1 MKHLLAALAF
11 IVLLASASCA
21 PSTFIVSNDYGAYYF
36 GSESDNL
43 KRMIC
48 DTGDLERVLR
58 DAEIPEHLKTDFYGY
73 VCSEKRSR
81 EKVISLYAF
90 LSPEEK
96 RSLKRAFSMRGYMV
110 NHVAC

>member
-1 MKHLLAALAF
+1 MNRL
-11 IVLLASASCA
+11 LLASAFMVMLASCG
-21 PSTFIVSNDYGAYYF
+21 PSTFIVSRDSSSYYF
-36 GSESDNL
+36 GSESQSL

-58 DAEIPEHLKTDFYGY
+58 DAEIPEHLKSDFNEY
-73 VCSEKRSR
+73 VCTEKRSR
-81 EKVISLYAF
+81 EKVIALYAF

>member
-1 MKHLLAALAF
+1 
-11 IVLLASASCA
+11 
-21 PSTFIVSNDYGAYYF
+21 
-36 GSESDNL
+36 
-43 KRMIC
+43 MIC

-58 DAEIPEHLKTDFYGY
+58 DAEIPEHLKGDFFEY
-73 VCSEKRSR
+73 VCTNKRSR
-81 EKVISLYAF
+81 EKVIALYAF